1 MARALLPGADHVME
15 YHMMVKG
22 EGSATVVGLD
32 PVQLRTGDVVTFPQG
47 DGHVLS
53 SALGLRPSRIVAD

>member
-1 MARALLPGADHVME
+1 
-15 YHMMVKG
+15 MMVKG